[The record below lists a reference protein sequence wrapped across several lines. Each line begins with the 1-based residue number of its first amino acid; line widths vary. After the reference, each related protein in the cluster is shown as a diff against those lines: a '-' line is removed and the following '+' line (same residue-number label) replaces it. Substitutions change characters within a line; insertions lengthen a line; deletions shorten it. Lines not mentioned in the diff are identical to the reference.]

1 MAALS
6 PFSHADAPAFLEAE
20 AASSCLVG
28 SHKRVWLPECA
39 SSSVSTASGE
49 AHSEGTPTPLSGG
62 SLSGRVG
69 SLSKSPPG
77 LVPFASDEPAYIRLD
92 AYTSTDSASLG
103 EAPSEMPMVVRSE
116 CSVSGHVWLLCQ
128 DPAGSRRVQDALD
141 KCSSHEAREALLQ
154 ELHGHA
160 VKAMRDPHANH
171 VLQKCISIME
181 PDSLQFMLDELLERD
196 GLATTVARH
205 RYGCRIVQQLLK
217 KCNSSQVSG
226 LAEAL
231 TQEIV
236 ALACHNFGN
245 FSVQHLLQFGTEE
258 QRHGLVQA
266 VIDDAE
272 TVCSS
277 KVGDGVVAAAMEHAN
292 SEDKLLLAQTV
303 LHKPGLLVLLA
314 QGRHGHIA
322 VLRMLQVL
330 DGQESLQAHMT
341 LAMEIAALRA
351 STRFG
356 RVVVKHLEDMMP
368 QSGVRNREAQDMPS
382 EESPA
387 HEFEL

>member
-217 KCNSSQVSG
+217 KCATSQVSE

-231 TQEIV
+231 MQKTV
-236 ALACHNFGN
+236 KLARHSFGN
-245 FSVQHLLQFGTEE
+245 FPVQRLLEFGTEE
-258 QRHGLVQA
+258 QRHRL
-266 VIDDAE
+266 AE
-272 TVCSS
+272 TIASNAETICRSRA
-277 KVGDGVVAAAMEHAN
+277 GDGVIAAALEHA
-292 SEDKLLLAQTV
+292 SSDDKILVAKAVLLA
-303 LHKPGLLVLLA
+303 PGLLIELA
-314 QGRHGHIA
+314 QGRHGKGA
-322 VLRMLQVL
+322 VMRILHVL
-330 DGQESLQAHMT
+330 DGQESLQAHMS
-341 LAMEIAALRA
+341 LAMGIAALRA
-351 STRFG
+351 SRHG
-356 RVVVKHLEDMMP
+356 RVVAKYLE
-368 QSGVRNREAQDMPS
+368 EAALHTATQ
-382 EESPA
+382 
-387 HEFEL
+387 